1 MPEARFEEL
10 LVTARK
16 GGATEILFLA
26 GEASDAMP
34 HLRTE
39 LKARAFDDFVAHVRW
54 ACERALE
61 AGFLPHT
68 NIGALSPRDFER
80 LAEVNASMGLMLE
93 NIDDTFNRT
102 IAPQKSA
109 KGRLQTLRP
118 PAAPECRTPVASS
131 SDWVNRASP
140 GCGRSMPWPKSTRA
154 TGTCRKSSSRT
165 SSPTKDRGSAL
176 CRKLP
181 HWKSIWNSSSTGGAW
196 PRGGHS
202 DPAQHQ
208 SALGGFVA
216 VDRRPGRH

>member
-34 HLRTE
+34 HLRAE
-39 LKARAFDDFVAHVRW
+39 LKARGFDDFVAHVGW

-68 NIGALSPRDFER
+68 NIGAMSPRDFER

-102 IAPQKSA
+102 VAPQKSA

-118 PAAPECRTPVASS
+118 PAAPGYRTPAASS
-131 SDWVNRASP
+131 SDWVNRGSP
-140 GCGRSMPWPKSTRA
+140 GCAHSMLWPKSMRA

-165 SSPTKDRGSAL
+165 SFPTKDRGSAP
-176 CRKLP
+176 CPKLRR
-181 HWKSIWNSSSTGGAW
+181 WKNIWSSSSTGGA
-196 PRGGHS
+196 
-202 DPAQHQ
+202 
-208 SALGGFVA
+208 
-216 VDRRPGRH
+216 